1 MTCCGSSRR
10 AISGFSGN
18 CGLRFSRSICSRTAD
33 RVILGFG
40 MMDDHCGGGLL
51 REKLERFG
59 EVHAKRFLGGEQLE
73 HGRVVIEIGTRSVSP
88 RVPLA
93 AWDTEL
99 LLDAAV
105 RPLRHRLSG

>member
-51 REKLERFG
+51 REKLE
-59 EVHAKRFLGGEQLE
+59 

-105 RPLRHRLSG
+105 RPLRHRLSGFYGQS